1 MRQQH
6 KLIVRVNEDEQSI
19 FRCID
24 LLKLLEEQVRSHQ
37 SSFNPEK
44 IQFLIKFFSGKLSPY
59 HCDYGKA
66 VVISFNLSPST
77 IGYTTVVNY
86 FNTPRNEDIPKYNIV
101 HDFREILGDL
111 HLLDSDSIEHVIYQI
126 AKELKK

>member
-1 MRQQH
+1 MRQQY

-44 IQFLIKFFSGKLSPY
+44 IQFLIKFFPENYPY
-59 HCDYGKA
+59 
-66 VVISFNLSPST
+66 I
-77 IGYTTVVNY
+77 
-86 FNTPRNEDIPKYNIV
+86 
-101 HDFREILGDL
+101 
-111 HLLDSDSIEHVIYQI
+111 I
-126 AKELKK
+126 AIMVK